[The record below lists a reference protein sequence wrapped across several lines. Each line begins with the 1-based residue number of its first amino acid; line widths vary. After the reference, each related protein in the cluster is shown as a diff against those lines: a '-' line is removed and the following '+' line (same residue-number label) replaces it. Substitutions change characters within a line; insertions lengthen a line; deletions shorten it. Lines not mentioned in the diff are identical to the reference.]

1 MNIPFAIPCKYIE
14 KIKHFQARFIVTAV
28 EKQIYEERT
37 AVSKYIHSI
46 LFVLL
51 TIKTRMNRY
60 STSRNILLTALF
72 SKIPLKIRM
81 PPPSYIFLCSLYLPF
96 NCSTHFC
103 IKIPNATPT
112 FKDAFNPIIEIVTL
126 P

>member
-51 TIKTRMNRY
+51 TIKTRLNRY

-72 SKIPLKIRM
+72 SKIPLKIII
-81 PPPSYIFLCSLYLPF
+81 PPSTFFYAVFTCPSIVP
-96 NCSTHFC
+96 
-103 IKIPNATPT
+103 PT
-112 FKDAFNPIIEIVTL
+112 FALRFQMQL
-126 P
+126 PHLKMPSIRS